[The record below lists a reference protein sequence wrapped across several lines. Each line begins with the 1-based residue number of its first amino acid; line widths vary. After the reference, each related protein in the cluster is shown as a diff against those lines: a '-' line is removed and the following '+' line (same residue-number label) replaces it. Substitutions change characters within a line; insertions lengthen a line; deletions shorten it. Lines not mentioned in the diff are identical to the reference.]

1 MNRKHGSTLMLSLRV
16 FLLFILA
23 TASRLHSQE
32 AVSAHSSPQPVGQTG
47 DRWILQTD
55 FSDEFNDVQLDLKK
69 WDSNC
74 KSWGGWTWDP
84 QNAWIRDGFLNLQMR
99 TEPRNGG
106 TAYASGMVK
115 TKAKPILYGYFE
127 ARLKAAARFPGVCPA
142 FWGFRPEKKTWS
154 EIDFVELTEQ
164 AQNPRMVDTNTHLF
178 RHPGLVAGQEIHE
191 HRTWKAPWD
200 PRDDF
205 HVYGCEWDENTI
217 RWFVDGKLIQS
228 RQNDYWHQP
237 LDIALSLG
245 LRDPLKQTPSE
256 AGFPTVCQ
264 VDYIRAW
271 KAAKPIPAEL
281 DAAVTYPD
289 LPATKTVGE
298 ARFYAEAV
306 PQPWRG
312 IDDVIDGFDWS
323 LPPTVKPSP
332 QSWIK
337 KLGAS
342 PKTYPGNLL
351 GIINT
356 TWANLEP
363 EEGRYEFSGIQ
374 NEIRKLK
381 EKGFRGIELHIR
393 GSVWEVAYYDDK
405 GALTPPEKLT
415 PAQQASRRQ
424 AISAPRWLAN
434 HRPPTALTEPQP
446 GKILPGS
453 RLLVNC
459 DIFQPDYHQ
468 RYLKLIEALAK
479 TGIPQ
484 APELAVVYIHMVS
497 SSGGEE
503 NDGATPDDKARH
515 PFVVER
521 LKAWSAAFGSNA
533 RKLVFTGANPENLS
547 ICYGLGMGQRN
558 GFVERYLLHASNPG
572 LGQSLD
578 PAGYLITDETLPPI
592 AENRIFGDE
601 NEEYDP
607 ASELHVARFGP
618 VSTWNHRY
626 REATLRALQMRRNCL
641 WEPALSP
648 DPYLSA
654 FLANELGRQINDA
667 PDAWCYLR
675 ESYVHE
681 GNQWKGKAIPVKNFE
696 RWLYQRDTP
705 GHETWPVHRVL
716 FQDVESA
723 SLASTYVQGCNY
735 DYVARQGKRFG
746 FALDDRFL
754 AGEPAAVAIK
764 VTYYD
769 EAPWKL
775 VYPSATGPRERSVP
789 SRGDGALRTATFFLN
804 DAVFT
809 AKGMKPDLE
818 IQALKTPATI
828 RFLRIIRL
836 PTGQPKEP

>member
-1 MNRKHGSTLMLSLRV
+1 MNRSLACILVFSLRV

-23 TASRLHSQE
+23 TACRLHGQE
-32 AVSAHSSPQPVGQTG
+32 TSPPPVGQAG
-47 DRWILQTD
+47 DRWILQSD
-55 FSDEFNDVQLDLKK
+55 FSDEFNDAQLDLQK
-69 WDSNC
+69 WDSTC

-84 QNAWIRDGFLNLQMR
+84 QNAWIRDGVLNLRMQA
-99 TEPRNGG
+99 EARNGG
-106 TAYASGMVK
+106 TAYASGIVK

-127 ARLKAAARFPGVCPA
+127 ARIKAAARFPGVCPA
-142 FWGFRPEKKTWS
+142 VWGFRPEKETWS
-154 EIDFVELTEQ
+154 EIDFAELTEQ

-178 RHPGLVAGQEIHE
+178 RHPSLAAGQEIHE

-205 HVYGCEWDENTI
+205 HVYGCEWDETTI

-228 RQNDYWHQP
+228 CRNDYWHQP
-237 LDIALSLG
+237 LDIAISLG
-245 LRDPLKQTPSE
+245 LRAPLAKTP
-256 AGFPTVCQ
+256 ADTGFPTACQ
-264 VDYIRAW
+264 VDYIRTW
-271 KAAKPIPAEL
+271 KAAKPVPAEL

-289 LPATKTVGE
+289 RPATKTVGE
-298 ARFYAEAV
+298 TWFYAETVA
-306 PQPWRG
+306 QPWRNT
-312 IDDVIDGFDWS
+312 DDVIDGFDWS
-323 LPPTVKPSP
+323 LPPTVNPSP

-342 PKTYPGNLL
+342 PATYPGNLL
-351 GIINT
+351 GVINT

-363 EEGRYEFSGIQ
+363 EEGRYDFSGIA

-381 EKGFRGIELHIR
+381 AKGFRGIELHIR
-393 GSVWEVAYYDDK
+393 GSVWEAEYYDGK
-405 GALTPPEKLT
+405 GDLIPPEKT
-415 PAQQASRRQ
+415 APSQQASRRQ

-434 HRPPTALTEPQP
+434 HLAPAKLTEPRP

-479 TGIPQ
+479 SGLPQ

-515 PFVVER
+515 PLVVER
-521 LKAWSAAFGSNA
+521 LKAWSAAFGPNA
-533 RKLVFTGANPENLS
+533 RKLVFTGANPENLK

-558 GFVERYLLHASNPG
+558 GFVERYLLHVSNPG

-592 AENRIFGDE
+592 AENRVFGDE

-607 ASELHVARFGP
+607 ASDLHIARFGP
-618 VSTWNHRY
+618 ISTWNHRY
-626 REATLRALQMRRNCL
+626 REATLRALQMRRNYL
-641 WEPALSP
+641 WEPTLSP

-654 FLANELGRQINDA
+654 FLANELGRQVKDA

-681 GNQWKGKAIPVKNFE
+681 GNTWKGKAVPVKNFE
-696 RWLYQRDTP
+696 RWLCQRDTP
-705 GHETWPVHRVL
+705 GYETRPVRRVR
-716 FQDVESA
+716 FQEVESA
-723 SLASTYVQGCNY
+723 SLASTYVQGGNC

-754 AGEPAAVAIK
+754 AAGPAAIAVK

-775 VYPSATGPRERSVP
+775 VYPSAAGPQERQIP
-789 SRGDGALRTATFFLN
+789 CRGDGALRTATFFLT
-804 DAVFT
+804 DAIFT
-809 AKGMKPDLE
+809 AKGMEPDLE
-818 IQALKTPATI
+818 IQALKEPATL
-828 RFLRIIRL
+828 RFVHIIR
-836 PTGQPKEP
+836 TK